1 MKAKNKRL
9 QEELNLFS
17 NNRRE
22 YVDEIKILDLRE
34 KFDIIRIEKQNLL
47 EEMKNRDTKISELM
61 ELVGIQKSKL
71 DSLKVNI
78 ETDLIEIPSKETRDV
93 EVQCILSPSRGE
105 FSELDHKRR
114 MDSLRPRHISKSTSY
129 RTTDFHKDTPTRRS
143 SIDPGDLGSPVP
155 RIRSPRTDSV
165 RFSDIPDL
173 IKEQLFSSTEQLSPS
188 EQSNS
193 AARRARDISPSSIAV
208 NIADEDM
215 EEQEEELQSPNFK
228 VKIPKNDIEV
238 RTTPVA
244 KQPESPSESMKVNIS
259 FDELQQDEV
268 GYNTPRMI
276 FSGETYAEE
285 NTPTLPAKESTFH
298 MSDED
303 ELPNNEVL
311 SSVFEGIE
319 TVVENTSTK
328 HEDISSQAKSTDE
341 DRSTSLFRSS
351 PEAEKPAIPP
361 PPKGKIGTSLSFG
374 EHNPINIPAPPRDF
388 SHTTEEF
395 RTHIPKHSNTQPVF
409 ISNPFGSQVISPITE
424 TPKPTTPS
432 PDTTNTLSTERTP
445 VIHTDFPSPIQQSTT
460 SQMVPNEQSAV
471 LHSEKHVEDEKVQ
484 SIFDTAIHEPAG
496 SEFFEN
502 ISRSDRTSEQA
513 SSNLFYT
520 APRDLREF
528 LTQDPSSF
536 FSQLDKGDEHEE
548 NIHSANPFAFD

>member
-1 MKAKNKRL
+1 
-9 QEELNLFS
+9 
-17 NNRRE
+17 
-22 YVDEIKILDLRE
+22 VDEIKILDLRE
-34 KFDIIRIEKQNLL
+34 KFDIIRIEKQNLT
-47 EEMKNRDTKISELM
+47 EEMKTRDAKILELM

-78 ETDLIEIPSKETRDV
+78 ETDLIEIPSKDTRDV

-114 MDSLRPRHISKSTSY
+114 MDSLRPQHISKSTSY
-129 RTTDFHKDTPTRRS
+129 RTTDFHKDTPSRKS

-188 EQSNS
+188 EHSNS
-193 AARRARDISPSSIAV
+193 ATRRARDISPSSIAV

-228 VKIPKNDIEV
+228 VKITKNDVEI
-238 RTTPVA
+238 RQTPIP

-276 FSGETYAEE
+276 FSGEAYAEE

-298 MSDED
+298 ISDEEID
-303 ELPNNEVL
+303 HHTAP
-311 SSVFEGIE
+311 SAFSGI
-319 TVVENTSTK
+319 
-328 HEDISSQAKSTDE
+328 EDISSTASV
-341 DRSTSLFRSS
+341 FRSS
-351 PEAEKPAIPP
+351 PEAEKPSIPTP
-361 PPKGKIGTSLSFG
+361 PRGKIMTAVSFG
-374 EHNPINIPAPPRDF
+374 EPKPSHIPAPPKDF

-395 RTHIPKHSNTQPVF
+395 RTHIPKHSKTQPVF
-409 ISNPFGSQVISPITE
+409 ISNPFGSQVFTPITE
-424 TPKPTTPS
+424 TSKPVS
-432 PDTTNTLSTERTP
+432 AFPDTTNTLSTERTP
-445 VIHTDFPSPIQQSTT
+445 VIQPDSPSSIQHSNT
-460 SQMVPNEQSAV
+460 
-471 LHSEKHVEDEKVQ
+471 LHSEKSVEDERIEP
-484 SIFDTAIHEPAG
+484 IFDTAIHEPAG
-496 SEFFEN
+496 SELFGN
-502 ISRSDRTSEQA
+502 ISRSNRMNEQVP
-513 SSNLFYT
+513 SSLFST
-520 APRDLREF
+520 ARRDLSEF

-548 NIHSANPFAFD
+548 DIHSANPFAFD

>member
-1 MKAKNKRL
+1 MKSR
-9 QEELNLFS
+9 
-17 NNRRE
+17 
-22 YVDEIKILDLRE
+22 DGKIA
-34 KFDIIRIEKQNLL
+34 
-47 EEMKNRDTKISELM
+47 ELM

-78 ETDLIEIPSKETRDV
+78 ETDLIELPSKETRDA

-105 FSELDHKRR
+105 FSEVDHKRR
-114 MDSLRPRHISKSTSY
+114 MDSLRPTHISKSTSY
-129 RTTDFHKDTPTRRS
+129 RTTDFHKETPTRKS

-215 EEQEEELQSPNFK
+215 EQQEEELQSPNFK
-228 VKIPKNDIEV
+228 VKLTKDDTEV
-238 RTTPVA
+238 RTTPIP

-276 FSGETYAEE
+276 FSGEAYAEE

-298 MSDED
+298 ISDED
-303 ELPNNEVL
+303 ESRNEEIDNKTAP
-311 SSVFEGIE
+311 SVFVGVE
-319 TVVENTSTK
+319 TSSPRL
-328 HEDISSQAKSTDE
+328 EDISSEA
-341 DRSTSLFRSS
+341 RSTTEERSNSLFRSS
-351 PEAEKPAIPP
+351 SEDQKPAIPP
-361 PPKGKIGTSLSFG
+361 PPRGKIMTAVSFG
-374 EHNPINIPAPPRDF
+374 EPKPSHIPAPPRDF
-388 SHTTEEF
+388 SHPTEEF
-395 RTHIPKHSNTQPVF
+395 RTHIPKHSKTQPVF
-409 ISNPFGSQVISPITE
+409 ISNPFGPQVFTPLTE
-424 TPKPTTPS
+424 TPKPASATY
-432 PDTTNTLSTERTP
+432 DTTNTLSTERTP
-445 VIHTDFPSPIQQSTT
+445 VLQPDFPSTD
-460 SQMVPNEQSAV
+460 SQVVPNEKSNI
-471 LHSEKHVEDEKVQ
+471 LHTGKSIEDERIEP
-484 SIFDTAIHEPAG
+484 IFDTAIHEDAG
-496 SEFFEN
+496 SELFEN
-502 ISRSDRTSEQA
+502 ISRSNRTSDQA
-513 SSNLFYT
+513 PSSLFST
-520 APRDLREF
+520 APRDLSEF

-536 FSQLDKGDEHEE
+536 FSQLDKGEEHEE